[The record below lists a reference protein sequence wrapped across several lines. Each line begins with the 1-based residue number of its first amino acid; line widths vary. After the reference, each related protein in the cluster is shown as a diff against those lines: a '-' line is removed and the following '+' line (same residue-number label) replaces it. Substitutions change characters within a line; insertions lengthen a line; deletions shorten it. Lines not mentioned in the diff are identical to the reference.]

1 MSSWANRHIPRK
13 RDLSQI
19 PNAFRPQLVPRVE
32 QPSVVLSE
40 TFQKVQNEIIYPSES
55 KGRNTTQNLPSL
67 SSSQSSATELRYN
80 GKSYVFVILR
90 HLRTS
95 KDNELWIASYQS
107 IRKFYTNKIVII
119 DDNSSVNT
127 VNGKLVNTEVIISDW
142 NGAGEI
148 LPYYYFLQYRWADR
162 MIFLHDSMF
171 LNRAFRDSELRDPLR
186 FHWFT
191 TRNSKE
197 ESTLPTYLSLL
208 YDQTK
213 ITKYA
218 TGSTWY
224 GCFGGASMISLEFVQ
239 RLEEKY
245 GLFSKLVMMIR
256 TKVDRDMFSRILGV
270 VSFYDGMVDE
280 TSCSNFGN
288 ISAYPGAFEYYTA
301 NPDVASYELLQK
313 GYDSAILTV
322 WRAL

>member
-13 RDLSQI
+13 RDLSKV
-19 PNAFRPQLVPRVE
+19 PDAFRPQIVSRVE

-40 TFQKVQNEIIYPSES
+40 TFQKVHNEIIYPSEP
-55 KGRNTTQNLPSL
+55 KGRSASQTSIPSAN
-67 SSSQSSATELRYN
+67 SSATELRYN
-80 GKSYVFVILR
+80 GASYIFVILR

-95 KDNELWIASYQS
+95 RDNELWIASYQS
-107 IRKFYTNKIVII
+107 IRTFYTNKIIII

-127 VNGKLVNTEVIISDW
+127 VNGKLVNTEVIVSDW
-142 NGAGEI
+142 NGAGEV

-171 LNRAFRDSELRDPLR
+171 LNRPFRDSELRDPLR
-186 FHWFT
+186 FHWYT
-191 TRNSKE
+191 DRNSKE

-208 YDQTK
+208 YDQSK
-213 ITKYA
+213 LTKYA
-218 TGSTWY
+218 LGSTWR
-224 GCFGGASMISLEFVQ
+224 GCFGGASIISLDTVQ
-239 RLEEKY
+239 SLEEKY

-270 VSFYDGMVDE
+270 VLFYDGILDE
-280 TSCSNFGN
+280 TNCSNFGT

-301 NPDVASYELLQK
+301 NPQVAAYELSQK

-322 WRAL
+322 WRGL